1 MSFIKKIEFLLLIAA
16 RVMLITVDIAN
27 PDMSL
32 LELDWS

>member
-27 PDMSL
+27 ADMSL